1 MKKFT
6 AYFLVVVSA
15 VLAACSI
22 PQIKRDDVSFE
33 GLKTFYVESPR
44 NGGEVFA
51 KYNNRAEIDATLVQ
65 AIAANLEAK
74 GFVRSFDR
82 GAAEIV
88 FVPVWSVSLRGGE
101 NAQETHSGVPRI
113 GNAAQN
119 ATQTRVEYYAT
130 LEIQAFLR
138 GDGKW
143 GWRGFSPV
151 ETETDNI
158 TTFMLKNQARW
169 ALEYFP
175 PERYP
180 EPKLSLLSFFG
191 LSKVD
196 TSERAESG
204 ESAEASVAA
213 SNGAGAKSEAKSGAA
228 EVKSAGVSAKASV
241 KKSETIADIN
251 KAFEKSLEKKADS
264 K

>member
-1 MKKFT
+1 M
-6 AYFLVVVSA
+6 
-15 VLAACSI
+15 
-22 PQIKRDDVSFE
+22 
-33 GLKTFYVESPR
+33 
-44 NGGEVFA
+44 
-51 KYNNRAEIDATLVQ
+51 
-65 AIAANLEAK
+65 
-74 GFVRSFDR
+74 RSFDR

-213 SNGAGAKSEAKSGAA
+213 SNGAGAKSEVNSGAA